1 MRSVIALRSFGILV
15 VYSFGGGVNDLQTRL
30 SSTGEQVLMSQL
42 ASRMNSLAYCFQEV
56 FTAILRIRSKRQQ
69 VQDSEAFRSQ
79 IRRSLQSTMQEA
91 RALGYSND
99 IVQMAVFAAVGY
111 LDETVLNLQ
120 SPSFADWARRPL
132 QEELF
137 GGHMAGELFFANLRD
152 LLNKQD
158 SAEGADALEV
168 YCLCLELGYKGRY
181 ALGGGGEL
189 HQSLLQARQ
198 KIARIR
204 GISTFLPTSAAP
216 EIKRRMGPDPWS
228 RRLGIAAA
236 VLAVVVIL
244 TFAGLEISLDGGVSQ
259 VQNSGLNA
267 R

>member
-1 MRSVIALRSFGILV
+1 
-15 VYSFGGGVNDLQTRL
+15 
-30 SSTGEQVLMSQL
+30 MSQS
-42 ASRMNSLAYCFQEV
+42 ASRTNSLAYCFQEV

-79 IRRSLQSTMQEA
+79 IRRSLQATMQEA
-91 RALGYSND
+91 RGLGYTNET
-99 IVQMAVFAAVGY
+99 VQMVVFATVGY

-120 SPSFADWARRPL
+120 SPSFADWVRRPL

-137 GGHMAGELFFANLRD
+137 GGHMAGELFFSNLRD

-158 SAEGADALEV
+158 SHEVADALEI

-189 HQSLLQARQ
+189 HASLQQARQ

-204 GISTFLPTSAAP
+204 GNPVFLPLNAPP
-216 EIKRRMGPDPWS
+216 EIKRRTGPDPWS
-228 RRLGIAAA
+228 RRLGISAA

-244 TFAGLEISLDGGVSQ
+244 TFAGLEIALDNGVSQ